1 MNTKL
6 ALRGV
11 LIVIGILSLFCI
23 VASLMPPVTKTKAQ
37 AQRINSVNAAPRV
50 VISSTLS
57 NTPAPTSTLPSRG
70 K

>member
-6 ALRGV
+6 ALRGG
-11 LIVIGILSLFCI
+11 LIVIGILSLVYI
-23 VASLMPPVTKTKAQ
+23 SAGLTHSEKTKAR
-37 AQRINSVNAAPRV
+37 AQRIRSVNAAPRV

-57 NTPAPTSTLPSRG
+57 NTTAQTSTLPRTG

>member
-11 LIVIGILSLFCI
+11 LIVIGILILVYI
-23 VASLMPPVTKTKAQ
+23 GAALTHPEKTKTR
-37 AQRINSVNAAPRV
+37 AQRIQSVNAAPRMV
-50 VISSTLS
+50 MSQTLS
-57 NTPAPTSTLPSRG
+57 NTTSPTNPLPSVG